1 MAQGPFESIEIPGQ
15 VAAAAERVAAAGGQ
29 LFIVGGWV
37 RDRLLGTDCK
47 DVDLATD
54 LPPDRTKEALEGLG
68 SIYTVGE
75 RFGTVGLVSGD
86 YDLEITT
93 FRTEQYEPGSRHPEV
108 AHIDD
113 VEEDLARR
121 DFTINAMAVQVAPV
135 RGGLIDPFGGADDLR
150 RALVRTPGPSAP
162 RMAEDPLR
170 MMRAVRFAAQ
180 LGFEIDGELKGVL
193 GEQAYLLEGISWE
206 RRRDELEAIIVSPNP
221 KAGVRLLVD
230 TGLMEYV
237 SPELAAMKGVEQ
249 PEAFHRADVLGHTLL
264 AMSYTRPDPLLRR
277 SALFHDVGKPP
288 SQMTVPKVMFPEHD
302 RVGVE
307 LTRRA
312 MRQLRYS
319 NEDIQ
324 KTSFMV
330 RRHMR
335 PIHYEST
342 LSDAAVRRLIRDCT
356 LRRDEDVLVSVE
368 DVIELARADVKAGNL
383 QAAPHFLELI
393 DDLERRI
400 EEMGEREE
408 IARARSPLD
417 GRELI
422 EMFGRKPG
430 PWLKPVMAYLTH
442 LVIDGELAPDDKEKA
457 ARLAREFVE
466 KQ

>member
-150 RALVRTPGPSAP
+150 RALVMTPGPSAP
-162 RMAEDPLR
+162 RIAEDPLR

-180 LGFEIDGELKGVL
+180 LGF
-193 GEQAYLLEGISWE
+193 
-206 RRRDELEAIIVSPNP
+206 
-221 KAGVRLLVD
+221 
-230 TGLMEYV
+230 
-237 SPELAAMKGVEQ
+237 
-249 PEAFHRADVLGHTLL
+249 
-264 AMSYTRPDPLLRR
+264 
-277 SALFHDVGKPP
+277 
-288 SQMTVPKVMFPEHD
+288 
-302 RVGVE
+302 
-307 LTRRA
+307 
-312 MRQLRYS
+312 
-319 NEDIQ
+319 
-324 KTSFMV
+324 
-330 RRHMR
+330 
-335 PIHYEST
+335 
-342 LSDAAVRRLIRDCT
+342 
-356 LRRDEDVLVSVE
+356 
-368 DVIELARADVKAGNL
+368 
-383 QAAPHFLELI
+383 
-393 DDLERRI
+393 
-400 EEMGEREE
+400 
-408 IARARSPLD
+408 
-417 GRELI
+417 
-422 EMFGRKPG
+422 
-430 PWLKPVMAYLTH
+430 
-442 LVIDGELAPDDKEKA
+442 
-457 ARLAREFVE
+457 
-466 KQ
+466 